1 MDQILETFDTFRQW
15 CLTIFEQFPLGE
27 WLQDVSDIAVDW
39 LVVNATPFLDAVL
52 LAPIDLI
59 LSNFKLVLNWLP
71 WPLVILI
78 AFYLGWR
85 NAGWKIGVVGA
96 LGLTLNGFLGYWE
109 LTMETVAIILTALFF
124 CIIIGVPLGIWAAR
138 SDRIDGIS
146 RLVMDGMQTV
156 HPFVYLVPIVMLLGI
171 GSVPGT
177 IATIIFAI
185 PPMVRL
191 TNLGI
196 RQVPQEVVEAGR
208 AFGSSDRQLLFEVQI
223 PLAMRTI
230 MAGLNQ
236 TVMLALSMVVI
247 ISLIA
252 GGGLGMDILRAVG
265 RLDVGRAVS
274 SGLAVLVLA
283 IVLDRVSQGRGQSNE
298 RA

>member
-1 MDQILETFDTFRQW
+1 MNAFLEFIERFREW
-15 CLTIFEQFPLGE
+15 SLGIFAAFPLGE
-27 WLQDVSDIAVDW
+27 WLQDVTDVAVDW
-39 LVVNATPFLDAVL
+39 LVINVSWLLDMLL
-52 LAPIDLI
+52 LAPIDFV
-59 LSNFKLVLNWLP
+59 LSNFKDGLDWLP
-71 WPLVILI
+71 WPVVII
-78 AFYLGWR
+78 IVFWIGWR
-85 NAGWKIGVVGA
+85 NAGWKIGLLGAVG
-96 LGLTLNGFLGYWE
+96 LILNGFLGYWE
-109 LTMETVAIILTALFF
+109 LTMETLAIILTALSV
-124 CIIIGVPLGIWAAR
+124 CVLLGVPLGVWAA
-138 SDRIDGIS
+138 SNDRVDAIS
-146 RLVMDGMQTV
+146 RVVMDGMQTI

-185 PPMVRL
+185 SPMIRL

-196 RQVPQEVVEAGR
+196 RQVPTEVVEAGR

-252 GGGLGMDILRAVG
+252 GGGLGQEILRSVG
-265 RLDVGRAVS
+265 RLDVGRALA
-274 SGLAVLVLA
+274 SGIAVLILA
-283 IVLDRVSQGRGQSNE
+283 IVLDRISQSSGQDQGE
-298 RA
+298 

>member
-1 MDQILETFDTFRQW
+1 MDQFLEWVDTFNQW
-15 CLTIFEQFPLGE
+15 TLKIFPQFPLGE
-27 WLQDVSDIAVDW
+27 MLQDVADVVVDW
-39 LVVNATPFLDAVL
+39 LVINASSFFDIVL
-52 LAPIDLI
+52 LAPIGFI
-59 LSNFKLVLNWLP
+59 LSNLKIVLFWIP
-71 WPLVILI
+71 WPIVILI
-78 AFYLGWR
+78 CFYLGWR
-85 NAGWKIGVVGA
+85 NAGWKIGVLAAVGM
-96 LGLTLNGFLGYWE
+96 TLEGFLGYWG
-109 LTMETVAIILTALFF
+109 LIMETVAIIFTALSI

-138 SDRIDGIS
+138 NNRVDNIS
-146 RLVMDGMQTV
+146 RVVMDGMQTV

-196 RQVPQEVVEAGR
+196 RQVPKEVVEAGR
-208 AFGSSDRQLLFEVQI
+208 AFGSNDRQLLFEIQI

-236 TVMLALSMVVI
+236 TVMMALSMVVI

-252 GGGLGMDILRAVG
+252 GGGIGMDILRAVG
-265 RLDVGRAVS
+265 RLDVGRAIS
-274 SGLAVLVLA
+274 SGLAVLILA
-283 IVLDRVSQGRGQSNE
+283 VVLDRVTQGRGQRE
-298 RA
+298 TD